1 MVLCKTTDQGSV
13 IWGVGV
19 HACFSSF
26 ILYLTELEVN
36 PGYIFSQ
43 FQTMNGL
50 MNLIIIMK

>member
-1 MVLCKTTDQGSV
+1 MVLCKTTNEGSV

-26 ILYLTELEVN
+26 ILYLTELVVN

-43 FQTMNGL
+43 FPTMNGL
-50 MNLIIIMK
+50 MN